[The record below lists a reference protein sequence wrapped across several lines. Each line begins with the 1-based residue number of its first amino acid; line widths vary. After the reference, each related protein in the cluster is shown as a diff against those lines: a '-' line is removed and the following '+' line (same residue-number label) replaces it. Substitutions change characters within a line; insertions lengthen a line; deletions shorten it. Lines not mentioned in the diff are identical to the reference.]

1 MTSFMKLAAG
11 SLLEDES
18 QLVVVCGIGGSMLGI
33 PAGPIQEVLAPPE
46 IRPVHHAPDYVRG
59 VFNLRGRVIAVI
71 DPAIKLGLSAQILD
85 ADTRIL
91 VVQSGVELVGMLVDS
106 LIGIFPFAPDQIT
119 ASPEN
124 LPKAFSKVVTGF
136 FFLDGKMT
144 GLLKLDELLVSRN
157 TSGEVL

>member
-11 SLLEDES
+11 SLLEDDG
-18 QLVVVCGIGGSMLGI
+18 QLVVVCGIGGNMLGI

-71 DPAIKLGLSAQILD
+71 DPAVKLGLSPQILD

-91 VVQSGVELVGMLVDS
+91 VVQSGTELVGMLVDS
-106 LIGIFPFAPDQIT
+106 LIGIFPFSPEQMT

-124 LPKAFSKVVTGF
+124 LPKAFSRVVSGF

-144 GLLKLDELLVSRN
+144 GLLMLDELLGSHEAV
-157 TSGEVL
+157 GEI

>member
-1 MTSFMKLAAG
+1 MKLAAG

-18 QLVVVCGIGGSMLGI
+18 QLVVVCGVAGNMLGI
-33 PAGPIQEVLAPPE
+33 PATPIQEVLAPPE

-71 DPAIKLGLSAQILD
+71 DPAVKLELPAQTLD
-85 ADTRIL
+85 ADARIL
-91 VVQSGVELVGMLVDS
+91 VVQSGAELVGLLVDS
-106 LIGIFPFAPDQIT
+106 LAGIFPFSPDRLT

-124 LPKAFSKVVTGF
+124 LPKAFSRVVSGF

-144 GLLKLDELLVSRN
+144 GLLKLDELLGSREAA
-157 TSGEVL
+157 GEI

>member
-1 MTSFMKLAAG
+1 MTSFMKLASG
-11 SLLEDES
+11 SLLEDEG
-18 QLVVVCGIGGSMLGI
+18 QLVVICSIGGNMLGI

-71 DPAIKLGLSAQILD
+71 DPAVKLGLNAQILD

-91 VVQSGVELVGMLVDS
+91 VVQSGTELVGMLVDN
-106 LIGIFPFAPDQIT
+106 LIGIFPFSPDQMT

-124 LPKAFSKVVTGF
+124 LPKAFSRVVTGF

-144 GLLKLDELLVSRN
+144 GLLKLDELLGSRDVA
-157 TSGEVL
+157 GDL

>member
-1 MTSFMKLAAG
+1 MKLAAG
-11 SLLEDES
+11 SLLEDDG
-18 QLVVVCGIGGSMLGI
+18 QLVVVCGIGGNMLGI

-71 DPAIKLGLSAQILD
+71 DPAVKLGLSPQILD

-91 VVQSGVELVGMLVDS
+91 VVQSGTELVGMLVDS
-106 LIGIFPFAPDQIT
+106 LIGIFPFSPEQMT

-124 LPKAFSKVVTGF
+124 LPKAFSRVVSGF

-144 GLLKLDELLVSRN
+144 GLLMLDELLGSHEAV
-157 TSGEVL
+157 GEI